1 MSPTFHLIR
10 VKFGI
15 AFNKIRSAIKES
27 PLTPDDL
34 KSFLNDCYSD
44 LTPQL
49 THSSSNTIDGILD
62 VVKDKCTLI
71 DICILEAIA
80 ERFDISKAESYIQAY
95 NNEIDKFCQTVTT
108 RLCLNESFE
117 ISKSSPL
124 KCETATFV
132 LEWDPDENTLADIK
146 NLLSVAFGKLNR
158 HVKIIVLKEG
168 HSIILTCTFPYNLLS
183 PLIAKAQATLELV
196 KKRGLICLSIGICV
210 IYDNHRDEVRDKY
223 IIVTNN
229 NRYVLIIIGD

>member
-1 MSPTFHLIR
+1 MSPTFHSIR

-27 PLTPDDL
+27 PLTSDDL

-49 THSSSNTIDGILD
+49 THSNSNTIDGILD

-71 DICILEAIA
+71 DVCILEAIA
-80 ERFDISKAESYIQAY
+80 ERFDISKAESHIQAY
-95 NNEIDKFCQTVTT
+95 NIEVDKFCQTVTT
-108 RLCLNESFE
+108 RLSLNESFE

-132 LEWDPDENTLADIK
+132 LEWDPDEKTLADIK

-158 HVKIIVLKEG
+158 RVKIIILKEG
-168 HSIILTCTFPYNLLS
+168 NSIILTCTFPYDLLS
-183 PLIAKAQATLELV
+183 PLIAKAQDALELV
-196 KKRGLICLSIGICV
+196 KERGLIHLSIGICV
-210 IYDNHRDEVRDKY
+210 IYDKHSDEVRDKY
-223 IIVTNN
+223 IVVSNDN
-229 NRYVLIIIGD
+229 H